1 MNETSTGWSES
12 VTAEQKREALEA
24 VLRSHT
30 FARSDQLK
38 SFLKY
43 VCEMEIAGHGHEL
56 TEYLVGVEALGRPSQ
71 YSPGDDSGVRNRAFA
86 LRKKLQ
92 EYYELENPDAPI
104 RIDLHKG
111 SYCPHFVEKNSHE
124 RPNGNGVSAARTNGT
139 LEQALASADL
149 PAARESVAGE
159 GKKKLWLGFIA
170 GVIVT
175 SLIAGASYL
184 FVGGRAVN
192 STTPAIA
199 PILAEAWG
207 PILNPHSD
215 ALICVANPPSLSIHT
230 AALPFTPPLNS
241 QLISND
247 PGGRP
252 MPKELLDWYKNRFPT
267 LSGQNDYLTITTNA
281 TYWGD
286 AIGAMTV
293 VRTMTSAGV
302 IPQMFPE
309 KVIAM
314 PTLRRRNVIL
324 FGAPEYSPAITR
336 FLEKCP
342 LTVKYLD
349 SIISRSPGQA
359 PTSLYSIKRD
369 AKNRTTHVYGLIT
382 VLPSESSTDHG
393 RRTVIFSGINS
404 AGAQAAAEL
413 FSSPEH
419 LVELRKHLNREGHN
433 RFPPAYQVVVS
444 AETDDSILLNFKYET
459 HRLLPN

>member
-1 MNETSTGWSES
+1 MNETSTDWGES
-12 VTAEQKREALEA
+12 VTAEQKRAALEA
-24 VLRSHT
+24 VLRSNT

-56 TEYLVGVEALGRPSQ
+56 TEYLIGVEALGRPSQ

-86 LRKKLQ
+86 LRKKLH

-111 SYCPHFVEKNSHE
+111 SYCPHFVEKNSQE
-124 RPNGNGVSAARTNGT
+124 RPNGNGVSMAR
-139 LEQALASADL
+139 ASGSLDPVSPPHDL
-149 PAARESVAGE
+149 PAVREAGIGE
-159 GKKKLWLGFIA
+159 GKKKLLLGFIA
-170 GVIVT
+170 GVVVT

-184 FVGGRAVN
+184 LIGRRASN
-192 STTPAIA
+192 STAPVIA

-215 ALICVANPPSLSIHT
+215 ALICVANPPSFSLHT

-252 MPKELLDWYKNRFPT
+252 VPRELLDWYKNRFPT
-267 LSGQNDYLTITTNA
+267 VSGQNDYLTITTNA

-286 AIGAMTV
+286 SIGAMTV
-293 VRTMTSAGV
+293 LRTMTSAGV

-342 LTVKYLD
+342 LTVKYLN
-349 SIISRSPGQA
+349 SIISRAPGQA
-359 PTSLYSIKRD
+359 PASLYSIKRD

-419 LVELRKHLNREGHN
+419 LIELRKHLNREGHN